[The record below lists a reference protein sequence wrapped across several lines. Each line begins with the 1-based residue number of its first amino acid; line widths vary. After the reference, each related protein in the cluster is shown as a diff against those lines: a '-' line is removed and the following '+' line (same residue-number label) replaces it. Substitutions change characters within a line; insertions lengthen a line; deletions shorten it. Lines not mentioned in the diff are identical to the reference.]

1 MIKVITK
8 LFRKTFQSD
17 TKEHNDS
24 HIASQGTDFCIG
36 AHITTQLN
44 TLLHRGHIVHR
55 DPHGYT
61 GTHITTQRNTLLHR
75 EHIATQGNTLLHRDT
90 HCYTEDHIAIQ
101 GVGVGVVTL
110 LLQGTYTHS
119 YTNMHTHTC
128 CSSRSWRK
136 FIFTP
141 IFFIMVHA
149 SISLMMKLRLLA
161 VTPPSRVFIG
171 SLRTWVSLYNA

>member
-75 EHIATQGNTLLHRDT
+75 EHIATQGNTLLHKG
-90 HCYTEDHIAIQ
+90 HIATQ
-101 GVGVGVVTL
+101 GLTL
-110 LLQGTYTHS
+110 
-119 YTNMHTHTC
+119 THTQTY
-128 CSSRSWRK
+128 SAG
-136 FIFTP
+136 
-141 IFFIMVHA
+141 A
-149 SISLMMKLRLLA
+149 S
-161 VTPPSRVFIG
+161 
-171 SLRTWVSLYNA
+171 